1 MSTIRDAPGGPS
13 GGGGRSGVTFAACV
27 LTLVGTFQ
35 LVAGLTAVIDDEF
48 YVVVRD
54 YAFGLDVTA
63 WGWIHIVNGA
73 VLLVF
78 GVGLFARRR
87 WAGAGAIALAMLSG
101 LVNFMA
107 IPYYPVWSIVVIALS
122 VWVIWSLTR
131 PGAIHS

>member
-1 MSTIRDAPGGPS
+1 MSSIPDATGGPS
-13 GGGGRSGVTFAACV
+13 GGAVRGGVMFAACL
-27 LTLVGTFQ
+27 LTLVGAFE
-35 LVAGLTAVIDDEF
+35 LVAGLTAIIDDEF

-54 YAFGLDVTA
+54 YAFDLDVTA
-63 WGWIHIVNGA
+63 WGWIHLVNGT

-101 LVNFMA
+101 LINFMA
-107 IPYYPVWSIVVIALS
+107 IPYYPVWSILVIALN

-131 PGAIHS
+131 PGAIDP

>member
-1 MSTIRDAPGGPS
+1 MSTIPDAPAGPS
-13 GGGGRSGVTFAACV
+13 GGVRSGVTFAACM

-54 YAFGLDVTA
+54 YAFDLDVTA
-63 WGWIHIVNGA
+63 WGWIHIVNGS

-78 GVGLFARRR
+78 GLGLFARRR
-87 WAGAGAIALAMLSG
+87 WAGAGAIGLAMLSG

-107 IPYYPVWSIVVIALS
+107 IPYYPVWSILVIALN

-131 PGAIHS
+131 PGAIHA